1 MTERKYAAL
10 CLTWAC
16 CLALSGCAPA
26 QYRIAVAPSLRPVDS
41 SRAMVVF
48 SQIRGE
54 ACGRDAVVGALR
66 QMKRLRPID
75 GYLELVVEE
84 TGSGNERCARA
95 TAYPFRYGTDA
106 SLPELRVAPESTDP
120 ELVPG
125 ASATVPPNAAPAFD
139 CEAACTRATQAI
151 SGSVARALAEDRC
164 LQRCGSPDIAFQ
176 ACIAQVAEA
185 AAQCLAP

>member
-1 MTERKYAAL
+1 MTQTNLSVWASCIAL
-10 CLTWAC
+10 L
-16 CLALSGCAPA
+16 GCASAP
-26 QYRIAVAPSLRPVDS
+26 QYRIAVAPSLRPVDP

-75 GYLELVVEE
+75 GYLELVVEDA
-84 TGSGNERCARA
+84 GSGDERCARA

-106 SLPELRVAPESTDP
+106 SLPELRVGPASTDP

-125 ASATVPPNAAPAFD
+125 ASATLPPDTAPAFD
-139 CEAACTRATQAI
+139 CKAACARASQSIT
-151 SGSVARALAEDRC
+151 GSIARALAEDRC
-164 LQRCGSPDIAFQ
+164 QQRCGLPDIAFQ
-176 ACIAQVAEA
+176 ACIAQVADA
-185 AAQCLAP
+185 AARCLTP